1 MSGELSYQCDVTQ
14 GFNFDKTMQS
24 IVGHINSMKIGD
36 TELDVDLAVTDPTD
50 ITGDKIKVV
59 AVMSGIDWQGGFAQP
74 LHISAQIGNKNQKSV
89 TLLQH
94 ADLSNTAVEFKF
106 TTYAYDPDAKKYYK
120 CFHANDTVLKGLVEK
135 DGGGGLSLSI
145 DPDQSTEV
153 MSPLNFYFD
162 IGIMPEDTEQEIH
175 VAVSDTDKFVKNWGV
190 TVAA

>member
-1 MSGELSYQCDVTQ
+1 MASDLTYQCDVTQ

-36 TELDVDLAVTDPTD
+36 TELDADLGITDPTD
-50 ITGDKIKVV
+50 LAGDKIKVV
-59 AVMSGIDWQGGFAQP
+59 GILSGIGWQGGFAQGIN
-74 LHISAQIGNKNQKSV
+74 ISAQIGNKNQKAI

-106 TTYAYDPDAKKYYK
+106 TTYAYDPEKKVYYK

-135 DGGGGLSLSI
+135 DASGGLGLSI

-153 MSPLNFYFD
+153 MSPMNFFFD

-175 VAVSDTDKFVKNWGV
+175 VAVSDTDKFVKKWGV

>member
-1 MSGELSYQCDVTQ
+1 MGSDLSYQCDVTQ
-14 GFNFDKTMQS
+14 GFNFDKTNQS

-36 TELDVDLAVTDPTD
+36 TELDVDLAITDPTD
-50 ITGDKIKVV
+50 LAGDKIKVV
-59 AVMSGIDWQGGFAQP
+59 GVMSGIGWEGGFAQGIM
-74 LHISAQIGNKNQKSV
+74 ISAQIGNANQKMV

-120 CFHANDTVLKGLVEK
+120 CFHANDEVLKGLVEK
-135 DGGGGLSLSI
+135 DSSGGLGLSI
-145 DPDQSTEV
+145 DSDQSTEV
-153 MSPLNFYFD
+153 MSPLNFFFD

-190 TVAA
+190 TVKA